1 MSKLNKEEVLQQFN
15 DAYLKKHGKAATIE
29 QKGSWF
35 KVDGGKSL
43 RLGDLADLAQELSSG
58 AAEAEVAA
66 PAEKAPAKKTV
77 AKKAAPK
84 AKPQAVKSGNGGL
97 SPKQLWAQKLASNK
111 GNALPRG
118 QR

>member
-43 RLGDLADLAQELSSG
+43 RLGDLADMVQEMSSG
-58 AAEAEVAA
+58 ATEAEVAA
-66 PAEKAPAKKTV
+66 AAEKPVT
-77 AKKAAPK
+77 KKAAPK
-84 AKPQAVKSGNGGL
+84 AKAKAVKSGNGGL
-97 SPKQLWAQKLASNK
+97 SPKQLWAQKLAANK